1 MELNGHE
8 LDAATLRE
16 LIRARAALGDKPL
29 AIVADDVLTYAQAD
43 ERANRLANALRELGV
58 ARGDVVATYMQNSVE
73 HICMWFACAKL
84 GAIWAPLNI
93 ALINMDLRATI
104 DDAAPKLLAIDRELV
119 PNLAAVHAQ
128 LADPGLTV
136 VVHGD
141 GAQGALEPGWVDF
154 AELFAAP
161 SDEPEA
167 DVAPSDPAG
176 LIYTGG
182 STGRPKGVL
191 VANLWYI
198 GGVLRYGEML
208 EPRPDDVHIGVGQL
222 CHTIGSAVDVLGP
235 VYHGLTTV
243 LGRRFS
249 ASRYWDVARRHGG
262 TLTVLV
268 GPVMM
273 ALLGQEPR
281 ANDAENPIRLVATA
295 AGQMPQDVYDGFA
308 QRFGCD
314 LLELYGQTETG
325 PLGCISQRL
334 HDRPYRSLGTANGWA
349 EILIAD
355 PDDNPCA
362 ADEVGEILLR
372 PTHAHTFLLGYH
384 RQPERFAE
392 ACRNLWFHTGDL
404 GHLDAQGYL
413 HFDGRVAHAI
423 RRRGENIAAAEVEA
437 VLVLH
442 PAVAECAVVGVPAEL
457 GEEEIKAYVVPH
469 DDASLDPVDL
479 VRFCDERI
487 AYFKVPRYVELVA
500 DLPRSVTKNEI
511 ERYKLR
517 ARGIGDAWDREAAGY
532 AARRR
537 T

>member
-1 MELNGHE
+1 VQLNAHE
-8 LDAATLRE
+8 VDAATLRDM
-16 LIRARAALGDKPL
+16 IRARAALGDKPL

-43 ERANRLANALRELGV
+43 ERGNRLANALGDLGV
-58 ARGDVVATYMQNSVE
+58 AKGDVVATYMQNSIE

-93 ALINMDLRATI
+93 ALINLDLIATI
-104 DDAAPKLLAIDRELV
+104 EDAAPKVLAIDRELV
-119 PNLAAVHAQ
+119 PNLLAVRDQ
-128 LADPGLTV
+128 LEHPALT

-141 GAQGALEPGWVDF
+141 GADGALEPGWVDF
-154 AELFAAP
+154 ASLLAAP
-161 SDEPEA
+161 AEEPE
-167 DVAPSDPAG
+167 VEIAPSDPAG

-191 VANLWYI
+191 VANLWYV

-208 EPRPDDVHIGVGQL
+208 EPKPDDVHIGVGQL

-249 ASRYWDVARRHGG
+249 ASRFWDVARRHGG

-281 ANDAENPIRLVATA
+281 AEDAENPIRLVATA
-295 AGQMPQDVYDGFA
+295 AGQMPQDIYDGFA
-308 QRFGCD
+308 ERFGTD

-349 EILIAD
+349 EISVAG
-355 PDDNPCA
+355 PDDSPCPA
-362 ADEVGEILLR
+362 GVVGEILLR

-404 GHLDAQGYL
+404 GHLDEQGYL

-423 RRRGENIAAAEVEA
+423 RRRGENIAAGEVEA

-469 DDASLDPVDL
+469 NDVSIDPLDM
-479 VRFCDERI
+479 VRFCEERI
-487 AYFKVPRYVELVA
+487 AYFKVPRYVELVGE
-500 DLPRSVTKNEI
+500 LPRSVTKNEI

-517 ARGIGDAWDREAAGY
+517 ARGIGDAWDREAAAY
-532 AARRR
+532 EARRP